1 MAAWKILLT
10 SLHWMTASTS
20 DQLFCPR
27 RSLRSGSMDH
37 NLLQLSSSMVGRQHD
52 STFEL
57 ARELIR
63 NSSRL
68 RQLSVV

>member
-1 MAAWKILLT
+1 
-10 SLHWMTASTS
+10 
-20 DQLFCPR
+20 
-27 RSLRSGSMDH
+27 MDH